1 MSDTLIVKPG
11 AVLQDRY
18 EVVRLLK
25 RGSKSF
31 IYEGVQR
38 NLKLP
43 VAIKVL
49 QQLYPDPAQARQQV
63 EQARIEAQL
72 LAQLSHPSL
81 VTVYDAFE
89 VSGYPVLVVEQIQGR
104 SLEEISQLAPR
115 PIRENRVLHWGRQLL
130 ESLDYLHSFHPPV
143 IVRDLQPSN
152 IVLDSRGQLRLIDFG
167 LAKQMDEKGRG
178 THEIARGVGED
189 GFAPLEQR
197 AYTSTDARSDLYSF
211 GATLYFLLTKS
222 CPPAPAQRVLAAKD
236 PLKDPR
242 EINPS
247 VSSQTWELLQEL
259 MAHRPEGRPASA
271 REVLERLGETAVPDG
286 PRRCVDCKS
295 ELTTFLRQGVEL
307 DRCEDCGGLW
317 LDHGELGQLIDVA
330 IEDSKPAIADRPTL
344 ELEPDRM
351 QELARAELVSKDQG
365 RRERIRQLLRELF
378 SLR

>member
-1 MSDTLIVKPG
+1 MSGLLIVKPG
-11 AVLQDRY
+11 TVLQERY
-18 EVVRLLK
+18 EVKRLLK
-25 RGSKSF
+25 KGGKSF
-31 IYEGVQR
+31 IYEGVQQ
-38 NLKLP
+38 NLNLP
-43 VAIKVL
+43 IVIKVL
-49 QQLYPDPAQARQQV
+49 QQLYPDPAQARQQA

-72 LAQLSHPSL
+72 FAQLRHPSL
-81 VTVYDAFE
+81 VMVYDAFVIE
-89 VSGYPVLVVEQIQGR
+89 NFPIMVMEHVQGR

-115 PIRENRVLHWGRQLL
+115 PIRENRVLHWARQLL
-130 ESLDYLHSFHPPV
+130 ESLDYLHTFHPPV

-152 IVLDSRGQLRLIDFG
+152 ILLDARGQLRLVDFG
-167 LAKQMDEKGRG
+167 LAKQMDDKGRG

-211 GATLYFLLTKS
+211 GATIYYLLTKT
-222 CPPAPAQRVLAAKD
+222 CPPSAAQRVLAAKD

-247 VSSQTWELLQEL
+247 VSAKTWELLQEL

-271 REVLERLGETAVPDG
+271 REVLNRLDTDQEAPVA
-286 PRRCVDCKS
+286 RCCVDCRT
-295 ELTTFLRQGVEL
+295 ELVTFMRQGVEL
-307 DRCEDCGGLW
+307 DRCEQCGGLW

-330 IEDSKPAIADRPTL
+330 LEDSKPAIADRPTL
-344 ELEPDRM
+344 ELEPTKM
-351 QELARAELVSKDQG
+351 EELARAELDPQNKG